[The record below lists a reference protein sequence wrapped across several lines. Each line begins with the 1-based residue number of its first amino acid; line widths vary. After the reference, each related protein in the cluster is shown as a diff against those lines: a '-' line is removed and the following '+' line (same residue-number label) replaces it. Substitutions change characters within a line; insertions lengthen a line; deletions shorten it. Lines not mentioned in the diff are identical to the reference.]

1 MIKCIHIIIYIVIIS
16 GNVYANCKRAID
28 NSKVV
33 GAGGSITETIF
44 FLNLQENLVARDLT
58 SNFPKEALDLPS
70 IGYVRNLSSEGLL
83 SLSPTLI
90 LGEGDVGP
98 PNIIEQV
105 KNTSVDFRIIPD
117 EYTSSGI
124 IKKVSCVGKIL
135 GASSEQIK
143 NKISKLN
150 TSVKILNDLSSNPDL
165 KNLKIMLVLMMRG
178 SSPIVA
184 GSGTSGAG
192 FIEMIGARNALPK
205 LEGWKPVSL
214 ENIRV
219 SNPDYII
226 ITSRGFKPFG
236 TSQKFLIQTGLIKTN
251 AGKKGNLIIEDG
263 MALLGFGPRTID
275 TAIKAIKKITKQN
288 DSVQK

>member
-58 SNFPKEALDLPS
+58 SNFPKEALELPS

-135 GASSEQIK
+135 GVSSEQTK

-150 TSVKILNDLSSNPDL
+150 TSVKILNNLSSNPDL

-192 FIEMIGARNALPK
+192 FIEMLGASNALPK

>member
-1 MIKCIHIIIYIVIIS
+1 MHYIIIFIVIIS
-16 GNVYANCKRAID
+16 GEVYANCKKAID

-117 EYTSSGI
+117 EYTPSGI
-124 IKKVSCVGKIL
+124 IRKVSCVGEIL
-135 GASSEQIK
+135 GASREQIK

-150 TSVKILNDLSSNPDL
+150 TSVKILNDLSTNPDL

-192 FIEMIGARNALPK
+192 FIKMIGARNALSK

-236 TSQKFLIQTGLIKTN
+236 TSQKFLTQTGLIKTN

-263 MALLGFGPRTID
+263 MALLGFGPRTIA
-275 TAIKAIKKITKQN
+275 TAIKASKKITNQN
-288 DSVQK
+288 EKVQK

>member
-1 MIKCIHIIIYIVIIS
+1 MIKCIHIIIFIVIIS
-16 GNVYANCKRAID
+16 GNVYANCKKAVD

-58 SNFPKEALDLPS
+58 SNFPKEALELPS

-135 GASSEQIK
+135 GDSSEQIK

-150 TSVKILNDLSSNPDL
+150 TSVKILNNLSSNPDL

-192 FIEMIGARNALPK
+192 FIEMLGARNALPK

-288 DSVQK
+288 

>member
-1 MIKCIHIIIYIVIIS
+1 MIKCIHIIIFIVIIS
-16 GNVYANCKRAID
+16 DNVYANCKKAID

-58 SNFPKEALDLPS
+58 SNFPKEALELPS

-135 GASSEQIK
+135 GDSSEKIK

-150 TSVKILNDLSSNPDL
+150 TSVKILNNLSSNPDL

-192 FIEMIGARNALPK
+192 FIEMLGARNALPK

-275 TAIKAIKKITKQN
+275 TAIKAIKKITKQ
-288 DSVQK
+288 DESVQK

>member
-1 MIKCIHIIIYIVIIS
+1 MIKCIHIIIFIVIIS
-16 GNVYANCKRAID
+16 DNVYANCKKAID

-58 SNFPKEALDLPS
+58 SNFPKEALELPS

-135 GASSEQIK
+135 GASSERIK
-143 NKISKLN
+143 SKISKLN
-150 TSVKILNDLSSNPDL
+150 TSVKILNNLSSNPDL
-165 KNLKIMLVLMMRG
+165 KKLKIMLVLMMRG

-236 TSQKFLIQTGLIKTN
+236 TSQKFLIQTGLINTN

-288 DSVQK
+288 ESVQK

>member
-58 SNFPKEALDLPS
+58 SNFPKEALELPS

-135 GASSEQIK
+135 GDSSE
-143 NKISKLN
+143 KIN
-150 TSVKILNDLSSNPDL
+150 NN
-165 KNLKIMLVLMMRG
+165 G
-178 SSPIVA
+178 S
-184 GSGTSGAG
+184 
-192 FIEMIGARNALPK
+192 
-205 LEGWKPVSL
+205 
-214 ENIRV
+214 
-219 SNPDYII
+219 
-226 ITSRGFKPFG
+226 
-236 TSQKFLIQTGLIKTN
+236 
-251 AGKKGNLIIEDG
+251 
-263 MALLGFGPRTID
+263 
-275 TAIKAIKKITKQN
+275 
-288 DSVQK
+288 

>member
-1 MIKCIHIIIYIVIIS
+1 MHYIIIFIVIIS
-16 GNVYANCKRAID
+16 GNVYANCKKAVD

-135 GASSEQIK
+135 GDSSEQIK

-150 TSVKILNDLSSNPDL
+150 TSVKILNNLSSNPDL
-165 KNLKIMLVLMMRG
+165 KNLKIMLILMMRG

>member
-1 MIKCIHIIIYIVIIS
+1 MHYIIIFIVIIS
-16 GNVYANCKRAID
+16 GEVYANCKKAFD

-117 EYTSSGI
+117 EYTPSGI
-124 IKKVSCVGKIL
+124 IRKVSCVGEIL

-192 FIEMIGARNALPK
+192 FIKMIGARNALSK

-236 TSQKFLIQTGLIKTN
+236 TSQKFLTQTGLIKTN

-263 MALLGFGPRTID
+263 MALLGFGPRTIA
-275 TAIKAIKKITKQN
+275 TAIKASKKITNQN
-288 DSVQK
+288 EKVQK

>member
-1 MIKCIHIIIYIVIIS
+1 MHYIIIFIVIIS
-16 GNVYANCKRAID
+16 GNVYANCKKAID

-33 GAGGSITETIF
+33 GAGGSITESIF

-58 SNFPKEALDLPS
+58 SNFPKEALELPS

-135 GASSEQIK
+135 GDSSEQIK

-150 TSVKILNDLSSNPDL
+150 TSVKILNNLSSNPDL

-192 FIEMIGARNALPK
+192 FIEMLGARNALPK

>member
-1 MIKCIHIIIYIVIIS
+1 M
-16 GNVYANCKRAID
+16 
-28 NSKVV
+28 
-33 GAGGSITETIF
+33 
-44 FLNLQENLVARDLT
+44 ARDLT

-105 KNTSVDFRIIPD
+105 KNTSVDFR
-117 EYTSSGI
+117 
-124 IKKVSCVGKIL
+124 KVSCVGEIL
-135 GASSEQIK
+135 GASSEHIK

-192 FIEMIGARNALPK
+192 FIKMIGARNALSK

-236 TSQKFLIQTGLIKTN
+236 TSQKFLTQKMLHLSQYQSFGTPQG
-251 AGKKGNLIIEDG
+251 
-263 MALLGFGPRTID
+263 GPRR
-275 TAIKAIKKITKQN
+275 KIVMNEEYRRILQATSGN
-288 DSVQK
+288 NSTVPVP

>member
-58 SNFPKEALDLPS
+58 SNFPKEALELPS

-135 GASSEQIK
+135 GDSSEQIK

-150 TSVKILNDLSSNPDL
+150 TSVKILNNLSSNPDL

-192 FIEMIGARNALPK
+192 FIEMLGARNALPK